1 MRLLIDANL
10 SPVVVSGLSAKGFDV
25 SHVSEHGLLT
35 ASDQEIS
42 DHAIESGSAIVSAD
56 SDFATM
62 LALSK
67 GKAPS
72 LILLRS
78 VDQLAPQEQVELLAN
93 NLGEAADEI
102 EAGAVVSI
110 RPGHLRV
117 RLLPLG

>member
-1 MRLLIDANL
+1 MIDANL
-10 SPVVVSGLSAKGFDV
+10 SPVVVSGLKAKGFDV

-42 DHAIESGSAIVSAD
+42 DYAIETESAIVSAD

-72 LILLRS
+72 LVLLRS
-78 VDQLAPQEQVELLAN
+78 VDQLTPTEQVELLAN
-93 NLGEAADEI
+93 NLGQAAEEI
-102 EAGAVVSI
+102 ETGAVVSV

>member
-1 MRLLIDANL
+1 MKLLIDANL
-10 SPVVVSGLSAKGFDV
+10 SPVVVGVLKGRGYDA
-25 SHVSEHGLLT
+25 SHVSDHGLLT

-42 DHAIESGSAIVSAD
+42 DYAIEFGSAIVSAD

-78 VDQLAPQEQVELLAN
+78 VDQLAPQEQAELLAN
-93 NLGEAADEI
+93 NLGEVADEI
-102 EAGAVVSI
+102 ETGAVVSI